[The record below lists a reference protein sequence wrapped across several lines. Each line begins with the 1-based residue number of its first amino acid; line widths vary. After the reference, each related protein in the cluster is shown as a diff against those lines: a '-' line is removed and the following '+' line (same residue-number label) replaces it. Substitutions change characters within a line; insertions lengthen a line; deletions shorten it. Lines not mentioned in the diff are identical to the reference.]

1 MGRMIRPQNLNDVF
15 QQGANYMRQ
24 KPVELSHRH
33 KVCLYYIIRVIIIDF
48 LCVCGSYYFDHDE
61 SLVIGGDSCWLLFVG
76 FIVGCCCW
84 FF

>member
-33 KVCLYYIIRVIIIDF
+33 KVCLYYIIRIRRIDFFFVLF
-48 LCVCGSYYFDHDE
+48 LCVVPNY
-61 SLVIGGDSCWLLFVG
+61 LIMMK
-76 FIVGCCCW
+76 
-84 FF
+84 